1 MGKLFGQEG
10 NQRSIFAFDS
20 MEQLIAGIRT
30 KGKLEPIKIWFTGEN
45 FQINRLSKPQVIQ
58 RTGNPVSAL
67 LKHVSVNHRGG
78 NILVSQQGLNGSD
91 IGVSLKQVSCKSV
104 AKGMGGDS
112 FLEA

>member
-10 NQRSIFAFDS
+10 NQWHIFTLDS

-67 LKHVSVNHRGG
+67 LKHMGVDHGGG
-78 NILVSQQGLNGSD
+78 NVLVPQQGLNGSD
-91 IGVSLKQVSCKSV
+91 I
-104 AKGMGGDS
+104 
-112 FLEA
+112 